1 MQTINLNPTQPQRS
15 MAVLADEARRA
26 NRELG
31 ILDNHLLTLR
41 LNLGKLRAGAE
52 QALAPLVATAA
63 PFVNSVLRQLTDF
76 CHDAG
81 AVMAALF
88 GTVYKKTVT
97 TAQKTTSALRRS
109 LASFDELQRL
119 NGGSGGASQGPTVTL
134 EPVNDPLTPQLE
146 AIVLAIQS
154 AVGRIQAFLAP
165 LGAIRFDSL
174 GEAFRGLGAAIVTFA
189 SLVGSHLGTAWHT
202 LLVPLAAWV
211 IQEAAPLSVGVLQSA
226 VELLTAALHPL
237 LAGIASLLPVLSP
250 AAEFMR
256 QTFALVLTQIR
267 EKFQG
272 LTAVFQEKAPV
283 IRQIFQNIGQVLS
296 ALWTAAQPV
305 LEGLR
310 NLFCNILDAMGDRAA
325 LWSAGLIDA
334 FYGLTEFLAGVFTG
348 DWTRAWEGLKSV
360 LKGAVNGVIGLINRL
375 LSGMAG
381 GLNAVTAALN
391 KWHVEVPN
399 WVPVV
404 GGKTFGFN
412 LKPITAPQIPY
423 LAKGAVLP
431 ANKPFLAMV
440 GDQRHG
446 TNVEAPLATIQEAV
460 RLSLDDLVSGNMAG
474 HEATVAVLEQL
485 LTAVQSIRIGDDAI
499 AAACE
504 RSRTRH
510 AVLYGNPI

>member
-1 MQTINLNPTQPQRS
+1 
-15 MAVLADEARRA
+15 
-26 NRELG
+26 
-31 ILDNHLLTLR
+31 
-41 LNLGKLRAGAE
+41 
-52 QALAPLVATAA
+52 
-63 PFVNSVLRQLTDF
+63 
-76 CHDAG
+76 
-81 AVMAALF
+81 
-88 GTVYKKTVT
+88 
-97 TAQKTTSALRRS
+97 
-109 LASFDELQRL
+109 
-119 NGGSGGASQGPTVTL
+119 
-134 EPVNDPLTPQLE
+134 
-146 AIVLAIQS
+146 
-154 AVGRIQAFLAP
+154 
-165 LGAIRFDSL
+165 
-174 GEAFRGLGAAIVTFA
+174 
-189 SLVGSHLGTAWHT
+189 
-202 LLVPLAAWV
+202 
-211 IQEAAPLSVGVLQSA
+211 VGVLQSA

-510 AVLYGNPI
+510 AVLYGNPL